1 VLLQHRSRGA
11 LCDIKH
17 FAHCVNHVYPH
28 IAHSCVQLSAATPE
42 TDCSDGSLGRPGD
55 KSDNSHF
62 CRDVMGSKDVIQF
75 ARQNF
80 KKRLDAQAIADKLAQ
95 VCPWATCRAI

>member
-1 VLLQHRSRGA
+1 
-11 LCDIKH
+11 
-17 FAHCVNHVYPH
+17 
-28 IAHSCVQLSAATPE
+28 
-42 TDCSDGSLGRPGD
+42 
-55 KSDNSHF
+55 
-62 CRDVMGSKDVIQF
+62 MGSKDVIQF